1 MRDDRQA
8 NKLRPI
14 TINTSFNAYAEG
26 SALILFGSTHLLCTA
41 SVLKSA
47 KA

>member
-1 MRDDRQA
+1 MRDDCQA

-14 TINTSFNAYAEG
+14 SINTSFNAYAEG
-26 SALILFGSTHLLCTA
+26 SALILFGSTHVLCTT